1 MPRLTLAAM
10 ACIIGMTAFDAGAG
24 QQPLLAQAN
33 PPPPPALPATIEQGK
48 VLAIA
53 TGVMLGAAVGS
64 FVTLRGATLIGAM
77 AGGVIGAWWYGEHSD
92 IATLEPRKR

>member
-1 MPRLTLAAM
+1 MPRLTLAAI
-10 ACIIGMTAFDAGAG
+10 ACIIGVTAFDASAA

-33 PPPPPALPATIEQGK
+33 PPALPATIDQGK
-48 VLAIA
+48 VLAIGA
-53 TGVMLGAAVGS
+53 GVLLGAAVGS
-64 FVTLRGATLIGAM
+64 LVTLRGATLIGAM